1 MNILCISIF
10 AGPGNFLAHHC
21 SAGQRQLWRVSSH
34 DDGAGIQL
42 SSRPRLLKSWRL
54 SLVGCGNIYIKS
66 FQILV
71 LYSIDIWSL
80 TPQAWVPGL
89 GTQFWPNQTTVCRG
103 QRPDTSSSTFHFGR
117 MTLNNKCQTNE
128 KFMKSCSVSIRKK
141 FKLAVQRCPRSQ
153 TSPRN
158 LQTNNYRRQK
168 KAWGRHGSP
177 GVPADPRR
185 PVRGRRR
192 VWRRCPGGGGWPS
205 PTRRWGTPAGGPGGP
220 GPEQCY

>member
-1 MNILCISIF
+1 MSGGVLGRGSSRYDSWFMNILCISIF

-80 TPQAWVPGL
+80 TPQAWVPSLGTHCGLVWSELCTQAWYPGL
-89 GTQFWPNQTTVCRG
+89 GG
-103 QRPDTSSSTFHFGR
+103 QRPDIDTVCRDSPSITH
-117 MTLNNKCQTNE
+117 TVTDNN
-128 KFMKSCSVSIRKK
+128 
-141 FKLAVQRCPRSQ
+141 
-153 TSPRN
+153 
-158 LQTNNYRRQK
+158 
-168 KAWGRHGSP
+168 H
-177 GVPADPRR
+177 
-185 PVRGRRR
+185 
-192 VWRRCPGGGGWPS
+192 
-205 PTRRWGTPAGGPGGP
+205 
-220 GPEQCY
+220 

>member
-1 MNILCISIF
+1 MSGGVLGRGSSRYDSWFMNILCISIF

-89 GTQFWPNQTTVCRG
+89 GTQFWPNQTTVFTRARNWKTKVQNFSC
-103 QRPDTSSSTFHFGR
+103 S
-117 MTLNNKCQTNE
+117 TLNPFPFHPSYYDE
-128 KFMKSCSVSIRKK
+128 
-141 FKLAVQRCPRSQ
+141 
-153 TSPRN
+153 
-158 LQTNNYRRQK
+158 LQLYM
-168 KAWGRHGSP
+168 S
-177 GVPADPRR
+177 
-185 PVRGRRR
+185 
-192 VWRRCPGGGGWPS
+192 
-205 PTRRWGTPAGGPGGP
+205 
-220 GPEQCY
+220 